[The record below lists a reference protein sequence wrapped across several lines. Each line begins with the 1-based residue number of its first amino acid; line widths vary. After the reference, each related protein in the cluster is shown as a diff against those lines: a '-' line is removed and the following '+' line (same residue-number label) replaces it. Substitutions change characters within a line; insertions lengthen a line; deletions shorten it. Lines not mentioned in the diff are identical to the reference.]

1 MQIVS
6 IALSLFVALLS
17 ASQVAAKCPLQGR
30 CPYVATTESTGRTDC
45 PLKTGNCPYYT
56 QHAKD
61 ASVADYLTSKDG
73 KCPLEGKCPFYK
85 DLKDGKT
92 VDLTGSNCPIKDTW
106 CEQFPDQ
113 RFRLFS
119 LRCSVPSDITSTRNR
134 NFQLSKLI
142 ARFSCAQHELVRTT
156 RLSSRMETILNALLK
171 SHGE

>member
-6 IALSLFVALLS
+6 LALSLFVALLS
-17 ASQVAAKCPLQGR
+17 VSQVAAKCPLDGR

-61 ASVADYLTSKDG
+61 ASVADYLTAKDG

-106 CEQFPDQ
+106 CEQSPINASICLHFG
-113 RFRLFS
+113 
-119 LRCSVPSDITSTRNR
+119 VPLLPISR
-134 NFQLSKLI
+134 QLATATSKL
-142 ARFSCAQHELVRTT
+142 R
-156 RLSSRMETILNALLK
+156 N
-171 SHGE
+171 